1 MQLKAV
7 HFGTGLPLLDDL
19 SRGGG
24 GGKPLLFSRF
34 RRMG

>member
-7 HFGTGLPLLDDL
+7 HSGMGSSLLDDV

-24 GGKPLLFSRF
+24 EPNTVLRVSLD
-34 RRMG
+34 

>member
-7 HFGTGLPLLDDL
+7 HSEMGSSLLDDV

-24 GGKPLLFSRF
+24 GGEPNIVLRVSLD
-34 RRMG
+34 